1 MRFKALRLYDEDG
14 RRVCRMVEQS
24 IDDLDP
30 GNVVIKSEYAA
41 VNYKDARAVSGVG
54 KVISRYPCVPGVEV
68 AGTVVESADP
78 SFRAGDKVTV
88 QGGRDFGMRRDGGYS
103 EYVRVPGEW
112 IGRITKGTDPF
123 ESVAMGLA
131 AYTSALAV
139 EELINRG
146 VDIVLGPEMRSTGEV
161 MGISDSFGSA
171 FAKAQLAAGNGLPLE
186 GTILVTGGTG
196 GSSSFAIDMLAGLR
210 YRVVASTGKAAE
222 HDYLRGI
229 GAAEIVGR
237 DGIAAGDQPLEEQ
250 RWAGAIDAVG
260 GKPLDALLRS
270 MKQRGVVCAF
280 GNAAGETLS
289 TSIYPFILRG
299 VSLVGINGNHPVP
312 ERGSAWRRMQEGGDL
327 RPRHINAIAYTIAF
341 GELQSHCEKL
351 IASGVRG
358 RAVVKFT

>member
-1 MRFKALRLYDEDG
+1 MKFRALRLYNEDG
-14 RRVCRMVEQS
+14 KRVSRMVEQS

-30 GNVVIKSEYAA
+30 GNVVIRSEYAA
-41 VNYKDARAVSGVG
+41 VNYKDARAVTGVA

-112 IGRITKGTDPF
+112 IGRIPEGTDPF

-146 VDIVLGPEMRSTGEV
+146 VSADKGP
-161 MGISDSFGSA
+161 
-171 FAKAQLAAGNGLPLE
+171 
-186 GTILVTGGTG
+186 ILVTGGTG
-196 GSSSFAIDMLAGLR
+196 GSSSFAIDMLAGLA
-210 YRVVASTGKAAE
+210 YRVVASTGKTAE
-222 HDYLRGI
+222 HDYLRSI

-237 DGIAAGDQPLEEQ
+237 DGIAGGDQPLEEQ

-280 GNAAGETLS
+280 GNAAGETLT

-312 ERGSAWRRMQEGGDL
+312 ERGSAWARMQPGGDL
-327 RPRHINAIAYTIAF
+327 RPRHIARIAYTIPF
-341 GELQSHCEKL
+341 NDLQAHCAKL

-358 RAVVKFT
+358 RAVVKFDEG

>member
-1 MRFKALRLYDEDG
+1 MKFRALRLYDEDG
-14 RRVCRMVEQS
+14 RRVSRMIEQT

-30 GNVVIKSEYAA
+30 GSVVIKSQYAA
-41 VNYKDARAVSGVG
+41 VNYKDARAVTGVG
-54 KVISRYPCVPGVEV
+54 KVVSRYPCIPGVEV

-78 SFRAGDKVTV
+78 AFRPGDVVTV
-88 QGGRDFGMRRDGGYS
+88 QGGREFGMRRDGGYS

-112 IGRITKGTDPF
+112 IGRVPEGTDPF

-139 EELINRG
+139 DELIIRG
-146 VDIVLGPEMRSTGEV
+146 VTPDKGP
-161 MGISDSFGSA
+161 
-171 FAKAQLAAGNGLPLE
+171 
-186 GTILVTGGTG
+186 ILVTGGTG
-196 GSSSFAIDMLAGLR
+196 GSSSFAIDMLAGLG
-210 YRVVASTGKAAE
+210 YRVVASTGKTTE
-222 HDYLRGI
+222 HDYLKSI
-229 GAAEIVGR
+229 GAAEVVGR

-270 MKQRGVVCAF
+270 MQQRGVVCAF

-312 ERGSAWRRMQEGGDL
+312 ERGAAWERMRKGGDL
-327 RPRHINAIAYTIAF
+327 RPRHIGRIAYTIPF
-341 GELQSHCEKL
+341 DGLQAHCEKL

-358 RAVVKFT
+358 RAVVKFE

>member
-1 MRFKALRLYDEDG
+1 MKFRVLRLYNEDG
-14 RRVCRMVEQS
+14 KRVSRMVEQS

-30 GNVVIKSEYAA
+30 GNVVIRSEYAA
-41 VNYKDARAVSGVG
+41 VNYKDARAVTGVG

-112 IGRITKGTDPF
+112 IGRIPEGTDPF

-139 EELINRG
+139 DELIIRG
-146 VDIVLGPEMRSTGEV
+146 VTPDKGP
-161 MGISDSFGSA
+161 
-171 FAKAQLAAGNGLPLE
+171 
-186 GTILVTGGTG
+186 ILVTGGTG
-196 GSSSFAIDMLAGLR
+196 GSSSFAIDMLAGLG
-210 YRVVASTGKAAE
+210 YRVIASTGKAAE
-222 HDYLRGI
+222 HEYLKSI
-229 GAAEIVGR
+229 GAAEVVGR

-260 GKPLDALLRS
+260 GKPLDAVLRS

-312 ERGSAWRRMQEGGDL
+312 ERGAVWERMQNGGDL
-327 RPRHINAIAYTIAF
+327 RPRHIDRIAYSIPF
-341 GELQSHCEKL
+341 GELQAHCEKL
-351 IASGVRG
+351 IASGARG
-358 RAVVKFT
+358 RAVVKFDPD

>member
-1 MRFKALRLYDEDG
+1 MKFKAVRLYNEDG
-14 RRVCRMVEQS
+14 KRMSRMVEQTL
-24 IDDLDP
+24 DDLDP
-30 GNVVIKSEYAA
+30 GDVVIKSQYAA
-41 VNYKDARAVSGVG
+41 VNYKDARAVTGVG

-68 AGTVVESADP
+68 AGTVVESKDP
-78 SFRAGDKVTV
+78 AFRAGDVVTV
-88 QGGRDFGMRRDGGYS
+88 QGGREFGMRRDGGYS
-103 EYVRVPGEW
+103 EFVRVPSDW
-112 IGRITKGTDPF
+112 IGRVPEGTDPF

-146 VDIVLGPEMRSTGEV
+146 VSPDKGP
-161 MGISDSFGSA
+161 
-171 FAKAQLAAGNGLPLE
+171 
-186 GTILVTGGTG
+186 ILVTGGTG
-196 GSSSFAIDMLAGLR
+196 GSSSFAIDMLAGLG
-210 YRVVASTGKAAE
+210 YRVVASTGKTTE
-222 HDYLRGI
+222 HEYLRRI

-280 GNAAGETLS
+280 GNAAGETLT

-312 ERGSAWRRMQEGGDL
+312 ERGSAWARMHKGGDL
-327 RPRHINAIAYTIAF
+327 RPRHIAEIAYAIPF
-341 GELQSHCEKL
+341 DELQAHCARL
-351 IASGVRG
+351 IASGARG
-358 RAVVKFT
+358 RAVVKFS

>member
-1 MRFKALRLYDEDG
+1 MKFKALRLYDEAG
-14 RRVCRMVEQS
+14 KRVCRMVEQS

-41 VNYKDARAVSGVG
+41 VNYKDARAVTGVG
-54 KVISRYPCVPGVEV
+54 RVVSRYPCVPGVEV

-78 SFRAGDKVTV
+78 AFRAGDKVTV
-88 QGGRDFGMRRDGGYS
+88 QGGRDFGMRRDGAYS
-103 EYVRVPGEW
+103 EYVRVPAAW
-112 IGRITKGTDPF
+112 IGRIAQGTDPF

-146 VDIVLGPEMRSTGEV
+146 VSRDKGP
-161 MGISDSFGSA
+161 
-171 FAKAQLAAGNGLPLE
+171 
-186 GTILVTGGTG
+186 ILVTGGTG
-196 GSSSFAIDMLAGLR
+196 GSSSFAIDMLAGLG
-210 YRVVASTGKAAE
+210 YRVVASTGKATE
-222 HDYLRGI
+222 HDYLRSI
-229 GAAEIVGR
+229 GASEVVGR

-312 ERGSAWRRMQEGGDL
+312 ERGSAWERMQEGGDL

-341 GELQSHCEKL
+341 GDLQSHCEKL

-358 RAVVKFT
+358 RAVVKFA